1 MIRAFLVD
9 DEELATKR
17 LARMLQESGK
27 VEVVGVSNDPAEALT
42 IMPRVAFDVLFLD
55 IQMPE
60 ISGSPPSINLPCE
73 PSK

>member
-1 MIRAFLVD
+1 
-9 DEELATKR
+9 
-17 LARMLQESGK
+17 MLQESGK